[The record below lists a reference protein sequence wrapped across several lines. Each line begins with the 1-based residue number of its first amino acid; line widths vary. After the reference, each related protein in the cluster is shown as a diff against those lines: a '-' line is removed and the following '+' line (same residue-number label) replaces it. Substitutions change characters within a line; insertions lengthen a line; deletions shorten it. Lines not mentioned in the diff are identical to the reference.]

1 LKPYLRTA
9 GACACLLLAACTS
22 ERDRFYT
29 LETLPEGARAGAS
42 TPTVH
47 ALLSVSVPALVDRSE
62 MVVNT
67 SDTGIMVLDH
77 ERWALP
83 LSDQVSQTLARDIEK
98 RRADV
103 LIGDRGFD
111 QAGSPPVTMKIDI
124 VRMAALQHRR
134 VSVEAHWRIVDESV
148 GLDQI
153 GSNSF
158 EAPLDGDD
166 YAAVAKAYSQV
177 LSELADTLAG
187 TLRR

>member
-1 LKPYLRTA
+1 
-9 GACACLLLAACTS
+9 
-22 ERDRFYT
+22 
-29 LETLPEGARAGAS
+29 
-42 TPTVH
+42 
-47 ALLSVSVPALVDRSE
+47 
-62 MVVNT
+62 
-67 SDTGIMVLDH
+67 
-77 ERWALP
+77 
-83 LSDQVSQTLARDIEK
+83 
-98 RRADV
+98 
-103 LIGDRGFD
+103 
-111 QAGSPPVTMKIDI
+111 MKIDI